1 MGKKETLKSV
11 YDLLKWTETFQN
23 KNLKEI
29 RSILD
34 WYDNKVI
41 WLSRKKDVEKIIKA
55 VCLTWP
61 FVMQFALWNSRL
73 WNECLYWVLPLVTW
87 IDGFSD
93 WISMECM
100 FKILQFHN
108 LWDNECKMDEYCFRF
123 ALWRWN
129 SPFVE
134 ASAEHKW
141 SERFIAMFNA
151 TKHNIRPFHIH
162 VFVNM
167 SDCNI
172 LFITEIIKFN
182 LKIRNTTY
190 RRQFISET
198 PLTPDR
204 F

>member
-1 MGKKETLKSV
+1 MTCERALISALYTLRKHHRIC
-11 YDLLKWTETFQN
+11 
-23 KNLKEI
+23 NLRYGIHGYGMSAYKGGVDKMQSFSMSCDSSMI
-29 RSILD
+29 RAHLPEF
-34 WYDNKVI
+34 KL
-41 WLSRKKDVEKIIKA
+41 WL
-55 VCLTWP
+55 
-61 FVMQFALWNSRL
+61 
-73 WNECLYWVLPLVTW
+73 LPLVTW
-87 IDGFSD
+87 INGFLD
-93 WISMECM
+93 WISMECI

-162 VFVNM
+162 VFINM

-172 LFITEIIKFN
+172 LFIT
-182 LKIRNTTY
+182 
-190 RRQFISET
+190 
-198 PLTPDR
+198 
-204 F
+204 

>member
-1 MGKKETLKSV
+1 MRSIKRKLGILKGKKETLKSV
-11 YDLLKWTETFQN
+11 YNLLKWTETFQN

-34 WYDNKVI
+34 RYDNKVI

-162 VFVNM
+162 VFINM

-172 LFITEIIKFN
+172 LFIT
-182 LKIRNTTY
+182 
-190 RRQFISET
+190 
-198 PLTPDR
+198 
-204 F
+204 